1 MAAEAELQSKMNAL
15 AIHAHYCHKIAS
27 KRKAIANKRK
37 VTANKRKVKALL
49 AKADLETDQGRCAHK
64 MLHEARAL
72 VALDPFDPANYKVR
86 QLLDE
91 ILDLR
96 G

>member
-37 VTANKRKVKALL
+37 VKALL

-64 MLHEARAL
+64 MLQEARAL